1 MHIVFRFVKDISTPD
16 IAATPI
22 MTITII
28 GSGKVGASAALNCGL
43 RELDRDILLLD
54 IIQGLPQGEAMD
66 INHQLSERG
75 ADAIAR
81 GSNNYE
87 DMRGSDY
94 AVLVAG
100 VGRKPGMTRMDLLK
114 INAGIVKDVSSKIAN
129 YAKDAII
136 VVVTNPLDPMT
147 YLSLKVVGA
156 RKNKVMGMGGMLDL
170 SRFKSFIQDA
180 TEMSRDSIQ
189 AMVIS
194 EHGENMLPLTRFS
207 SIGGIPLHDFISREK
222 ASEIFEKTRKVAADV
237 IALKGATVYAP
248 GNAVATMLES
258 SIKDKKLV
266 IPVSAFLEG
275 EYGVSDACIGVP
287 VVVGAEGIERIIE
300 LKLDNFEQEIFSKG
314 VISVREAIAALPL

>member
-1 MHIVFRFVKDISTPD
+1 
-16 IAATPI
+16 

-54 IIQGLPQGEAMD
+54 IVQGLPQGEAMD

-75 ADAIAR
+75 SDAVAR

-94 AVLVAG
+94 IVLVAG

-114 INAGIVKDVSSKIAN
+114 TNAGIVKDVAGKIAS
-129 YAKDAII
+129 YAKDATI

-147 YLSLKVVGA
+147 YLALKTVGA

-170 SRFKSFIQDA
+170 SRFKSFIQD
-180 TEMSRDSIQ
+180 TTKISRDSIQ

-207 SIGGIPLHDFISREK
+207 SIGGIPLHEFISKDK
-222 ASEIFEKTRKVAADV
+222 AMEIFEKTRKVAAEV

-258 SIKDKKLV
+258 AIRDKKLV
-266 IPVSAFLEG
+266 IPVSALLEG
-275 EYGVSDACIGVP
+275 EYGATDLCIGVP
-287 VVVGAEGIERIIE
+287 AIIGAGGVERIVE
-300 LKLDNFEQEIFSKG
+300 LKLDSFERDIFNKG
-314 VISVREAIAALPL
+314 VASVKEAIKALPL